1 MEIIPEKGPPTG
13 NVGLKYVV
21 RSTVLSEDDLT
32 EVSEMEGMRST
43 LQISDL
49 RGSDTAN
56 VSSFSI
62 SKQRFFLP
70 SSTLSITFCY
80 STHAEP
86 RMNMGGM
93 N

>member
-21 RSTVLSEDDLT
+21 RSTVLPEEDLT

-56 VSSFSI
+56 VSLFHTFG
-62 SKQRFFLP
+62 QRFCQRSLTVSRNLLHTVHMQSP
-70 SSTLSITFCY
+70 ERTWI
-80 STHAEP
+80 
-86 RMNMGGM
+86 G
-93 N
+93 